1 MALVPGSMVPRLRF
15 TDGDIA
21 EMTHPFVGH
30 AATASGTP
38 PEKRSA
44 KMILE
49 RFCMLTEPLAS
60 VICEVASP
68 APENL
73 GTTFTGP
80 TRPTI
85 AAVGP
90 EALAEPAE
98 VAGLVALVVGGVVAV
113 VVALGISVFVITADV
128 PGTDSDETPMLTL
141 ANAEAGSPPRVCAFS
156 ACRA

>member
-44 KMILE
+44 KMIFE
-49 RFCMLTEPLAS
+49 RFCMLTEPPAS
-60 VICEVASP
+60 VICELASP

-73 GTTFTGP
+73 ATTLTGP

-85 AAVGP
+85 AP
-90 EALAEPAE
+90 EAPAEPAE
-98 VAGLVALVVGGVVAV
+98 TSEVAAEVAAVPPETAEVVAV
-113 VVALGISVFVITADV
+113 PVT
-128 PGTDSDETPMLTL
+128 
-141 ANAEAGSPPRVCAFS
+141 
-156 ACRA
+156 

>member
-1 MALVPGSMVPRLRF
+1 MVPRLRF

-38 PEKRSA
+38 PAKRSA
-44 KMILE
+44 KRIFE
-49 RFCMLTEPLAS
+49 RFCMLTAPPES
-60 VICEVASP
+60 VICELASP
-68 APENL
+68 PPENL

-85 AAVGP
+85 AP
-90 EALAEPAE
+90 EPSVEPAE
-98 VAGLVALVVGGVVAV
+98 TAEVAAGVAAV
-113 VVALGISVFVITADV
+113 PVALGIGGLAITADV
-128 PGTDSDETPMLTL
+128 PGADSDETPVVTL